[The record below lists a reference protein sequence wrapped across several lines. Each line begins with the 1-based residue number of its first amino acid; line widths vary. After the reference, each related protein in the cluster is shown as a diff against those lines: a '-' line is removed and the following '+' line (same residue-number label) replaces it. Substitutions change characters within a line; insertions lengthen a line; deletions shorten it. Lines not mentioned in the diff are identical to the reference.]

1 MGLALSA
8 WTGGGC
14 LHSVRKGWPGALPE
28 LSPVTYS
35 HFGRR
40 PDPGLDSP
48 GLPRAQP
55 FATVQMERLGWGVV
69 GRRLPRAPRQQSKC
83 SRAGQTRG
91 LVLPC
96 PLNPKGLSHLEKTLP
111 TAVPGSWALTE
122 GASWLQDQGS
132 RGWIFPWP
140 AWPARTASSACGQV
154 SSRWVGAGCLN
165 QGLRQ
170 GTGGGTDPWPPG

>member
-1 MGLALSA
+1 MALSA

-14 LHSVRKGWPGALPE
+14 LHSVRKGWPGALAE
-28 LSPVTYS
+28 LSPITHS
-35 HFGRR
+35 HSGRR
-40 PDPGLDSP
+40 PGPGLDSP

-83 SRAGQTRG
+83 SRAGRTRG
-91 LVLPC
+91 LMLPC

-111 TAVPGSWALTE
+111 ALCQAAGLSRRGPPG
-122 GASWLQDQGS
+122 LQDQGS
-132 RGWIFPWP
+132 RGRIFPWP
-140 AWPARTASSACGQV
+140 TWPARTTSSACTWV
-154 SSRWVGAGCLN
+154 SSQWVWAGCLN

-170 GTGGGTDPWPPG
+170 GTGGGTDPRPPG